1 MKTDVKR
8 TRLLTITALL
18 FGLSLPAL
26 AAERECTPLG
36 DGPEIPNGAEVTE
49 AELVTSQKAVKEYV
63 AQGEFYIQCLK
74 ATEVKLGE
82 DITEDQQQRILLA
95 YDQTV
100 EKMHQTSDA
109 FNAAV
114 REFKGK

>member
-1 MKTDVKR
+1 MKIEAKR
-8 TRLLTITALL
+8 TQLLTMMTLL
-18 FGLSLPAL
+18 FSLSVPVV

-36 DGPEIPNGAEVTE
+36 DGPEIPDGAAVTE

-100 EKMHQTSDA
+100 EKMHQTSEA
-109 FNAAV
+109 FNEAV
-114 REFKGK
+114 RAFKAK